1 MKTELMITHKLIILN
16 INYIPHQSYV
26 EKESFRIF
34 PEEKGKYLKF
44 RLAEMKKIVP
54 INSLTMA

>member
-1 MKTELMITHKLIILN
+1 MKMEFIIMHRLIILN
-16 INYIPHQSYV
+16 INYIPHQSLV
-26 EKESFRIF
+26 EKETFRIF

-54 INSLTMA
+54 SIP